1 MEIYIAMYIFATQL
15 FTMLTITLIS
25 DFGYNDHNV
34 AVTKGQMLQHLND
47 VPQFIDVTHNVS
59 NYNLPQAAY
68 FVQSILPHYVAP
80 TFHCVLVNL
89 FENKSKRLL
98 CLEQNGQYIFCADN
112 GFINLINEQTK
123 ANVYAI
129 ALNTGT
135 PLNTV
140 NYIQTMA
147 KCINWLHSGNSI
159 DTIGEPIT
167 DYIDKVKLKPIVDE
181 SYIEGYIIFIDSY
194 ENVVTNITQKLFYEI
209 KRNRNFKIVFKRNE
223 VIETI
228 SESYADVQQG
238 EKLALF
244 NTSGYLEIAINQGNA
259 AGLFG
264 LLSFTTASNASAS
277 FLQKGLYYQTVK
289 VYFE

>member
-1 MEIYIAMYIFATQL
+1 MYLRMYIFAMQHY
-15 FTMLTITLIS
+15 TMLTITLTS
-25 DFGYNDHNV
+25 DFGYNDYNV
-34 AVTKGQMLQHLND
+34 ALTKGQMLQHLND
-47 VPQFIDVTHNVS
+47 TAQFIDVTHNVA

-68 FVQSILPHYVAP
+68 FIQSILPHYIAP
-80 TFHCVLVNL
+80 TYHCVLVNL

-98 CLEQNGQYIFCADN
+98 CLEQKGQYIFSADN

-129 ALNTGT
+129 DLNIGT
-135 PLNTV
+135 PLNTI

-147 KCINWLHSGNSI
+147 KCINWLHSGNPI
-159 DTIGEPIT
+159 TTIGEPVT
-167 DYIDKVKLKPIVDE
+167 DYVDKIKLKPRIEPD
-181 SYIEGYIIFIDSY
+181 YIEGYIIFIDSY
-194 ENVVTNITQKLFYEI
+194 ENVVTNISQKLFYEV
-209 KRNRNFKIVFKRNE
+209 KKNRNFKIVFKRNE

-228 SESYADVQQG
+228 SESYADVPQG

-264 LLSFTTASNASAS
+264 LLSFTSGANTSAS